1 MNTLIFIPNGFS
13 TEKSGFIE
21 GFYKDHSYFEVYY
34 ITKTRVFSVCKNHI
48 GYVGKIING
57 DFLGKKTIFVERGT
71 KNIQVNHDSEIARSV
86 TEVYY
91 DIEEFKMNNL
101 SYCKDG
107 DSGVVLNDLSEK
119 LADSLHKTN
128 GNKHWLYHW
137 WLILIFSKL
146 RSVIKNCAILTHIES
161 NIKTTSW
168 FLSSLEQGKYTPTHS
183 NICFA
188 KLIDLTLGLIFFYL
202 GQKFKCD
209 IISQFHFVSQDFV
222 THLRKLL
229 IYLMGSPIGLKL
241 NYAFNHSLGKFFFYH
256 INLWRVFLQAM
267 QPLLEA
273 NFTILLLPA
282 LLGLS
287 YQIAVICDIISL
299 ATFHTYCIYVYAAR
313 LYSLQIKGLTTL
325 SRLFI
330 GRKYNPLRNRVD
342 SCNYSSTQ
350 LFIGTLGFTIL
361 LFLLPTTLMY
371 YTVFV
376 AFRLATL
383 GVYTVFNKLKN
394 WVSNIPLYI
403 FVMWVLRSSSIAG
416 TPHLSWIAG
425 VSKNAQITVK
435 LAPLSLGESLHR
447 FSHTVKCCEGSL
459 SFGTI
464 VTHVFSGQRM

>member
-13 TEKSGFIE
+13 TEESGFIE
-21 GFYKDHSYFEVYY
+21 GFYKAHSNFEVYY
-34 ITKTRVFSVCKNHI
+34 ITKTRVFSTCKNHI
-48 GYVGKIING
+48 GYVGKILNG
-57 DFLGKKTIFVERGT
+57 DFLGKKTIFIQQGT
-71 KNIQVNHDSEIARSV
+71 KNIQVNHDSKTAGSV

-91 DIEEFKMNNL
+91 DIEAFKMNNL
-101 SYCKDG
+101 SCCKDG
-107 DSGVVLNDLSEK
+107 DSGVVFNDLSEK
-119 LADSLHKTN
+119 LADSLQRTN
-128 GNKHWLYHW
+128 GNKRWLYHW

-168 FLSSLEQGKYTPTHS
+168 FLSSLEQGKYTPTHF
-183 NICFA
+183 NLCFA
-188 KLIDLTLGLIFFYL
+188 KLIDLALGLIFFYL
-202 GQKFKCD
+202 GLKFKCE
-209 IISQFHFVSQDFV
+209 IISQFHFISQDFV
-222 THLRKLL
+222 THLRELL

-273 NFTILLLPA
+273 NFTVLLLPA
-282 LLGLS
+282 FLGLS
-287 YQIAVICDIISL
+287 YQVAVVCDITSL
-299 ATFHTYCIYVYAAR
+299 ATFHIYCIYVYAAR

-342 SCNYSSTQ
+342 SCDYSSTQ

-383 GVYTVFNKLKN
+383 GVHTVFNKLKN

-403 FVMWVLRSSSIAG
+403 FVIWVFRSSSIAG
-416 TPHLSWIAG
+416 APHLSWIPG
-425 VSKNAQITVK
+425 TGENAQIKVQ

-447 FSHTVKCCEGSL
+447 FSHTVKYYEGVLSL
-459 SFGTI
+459 GTI
-464 VTHVFSGQRM
+464 VTHVFSGQRV